1 MFPAILTTMLFA
13 LSAASAGR
21 TTRLL
26 GGGMANFARLV
37 LATLWLGFWAYAF
50 GQGTG
55 GPSFHWFLLSGVIG
69 FGVGDLGLYAAYP
82 RLGARL
88 AVLLSQCLAAPFGAV
103 AERLWLG
110 TALSSGQIL
119 WGTVTLA
126 GVALALWPDSR
137 SGTIPRGHWLAGTVF
152 GIIAAVG
159 QGGGAVITRKAYA
172 VANQAGFHVDGGTA
186 AFQRIIGGI
195 SLTVL
200 VLLLYRVLKRGAA
213 QMSPLAPGVVRDP
226 RTLQQ
231 VESGPYEVSQ
241 TSRRWRQAWPWVVV
255 NSLSG
260 PAIGVACYQ
269 WALAIAPTGVVLP
282 IVALTPLAVI
292 PFTLV
297 MEGERPSLQSMIGG
311 AIAVLGAVALTQA

>member
-1 MFPAILTTMLFA
+1 MFPALLTTVLFA
-13 LSAASAGR
+13 LSATSAGR

-26 GGGMANFARLV
+26 GGGIANFARLV
-37 LATLWLGFWAYAF
+37 LATLWLGLWACSF

-55 GPSFHWFLLSGVIG
+55 GPAFHWFLLSGVIG

-88 AVLLSQCLAAPFGAV
+88 AVLLAQCLAAPFAAV

-110 TALSSGQIL
+110 TALTSGQIL

-137 SGTIPRGHWLAGTVF
+137 NGTVRRDRWLTGTILGV
-152 GIIAAVG
+152 IAALG
-159 QGGGAVITRKAYA
+159 QGGGAVVTRKAYA
-172 VANQAGFHVDGGTA
+172 VSQQAGFHVDGGTA
-186 AFQRIIGGI
+186 AFQRILGGI
-195 SLTVL
+195 ALTIV
-200 VLLLYRVLKRGAA
+200 VLLLHRGLRQWRHHAA
-213 QMSPLAPGVVRDP
+213 VAPSP
-226 RTLQQ
+226 
-231 VESGPYEVSQ
+231 SH
-241 TSRRWRQAWPWVVV
+241 TSRHWRQAWPWVVV

-269 WALAIAPTGVVLP
+269 WALSIAPTGVVLS
-282 IVALTPLAVI
+282 IVALTPLVVI

-297 MEGERPSLQSMIGG
+297 LDGERPSVQSLIGG
-311 AIAVLGAVALTQA
+311 AIAVFGVIALTQA